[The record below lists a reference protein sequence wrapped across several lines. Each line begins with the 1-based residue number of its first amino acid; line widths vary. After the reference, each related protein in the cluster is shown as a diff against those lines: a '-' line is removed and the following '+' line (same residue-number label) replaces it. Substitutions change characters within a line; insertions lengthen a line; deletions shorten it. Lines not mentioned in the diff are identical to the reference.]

1 MVEVPMF
8 NLGGSNAPQV
18 GSGGNPFA
26 GFSDLFRNKR
36 TPRPATENEKFDRA
50 VLNFSKKNDISS
62 NPTFWTQGQT
72 DAFGAKNPSYL
83 DQVTQSRKNASS
95 VDLTGLGED
104 DTTRVL
110 NAVNIAEEQY
120 KAMNGEGSV
129 TPSVRKTLTQQ
140 AANEVLAGKA
150 LELEVSDTK
159 ELGVLVGDTL
169 GGQFYQLNEIL
180 TNSAKEVAQAVLLN
194 DVNLAENP
202 EWASVISAGMG
213 GSGSKWAEKWGQSTI
228 TKDNIV
234 DFITDTSRAL
244 NSWEKEVYIE
254 QFKQQ
259 ASNKGL
265 TNNISEQDLNVRA
278 ENAWAAFSKENLK
291 DESGASTS
299 EVLAKAMVNS
309 IVPEAGTE
317 TTEKLSEGLRVFERW
332 TKSSP
337 SYDNLVRTVRKELQI
352 DGVVVLDE
360 HFQKALFSLYT
371 GVPFKADLTEGLVI
385 PGVAQSPTTKVT
397 NQIIPTFLE
406 VLASPEFLESPEGA
420 EDLSSLRDRQAAI
433 RFHLRQGSTAT
444 GEFRVREN
452 REALESLVQL
462 SNTTLT
468 SDLSTPTVLLASE
481 VGVGLTALIELADQ
495 HGTVPQPSD
504 IEPLTTAVA
513 AGRLPGGALKDFEEV
528 MRNLYVDRFQKGTG
542 LESTEKLAEL
552 GMRVQLDFLDGK
564 YSTSIVLEDGESLP
578 DLAKQN
584 FTDALGIRKIQFLV
598 GPEGTSPKDLRPDTR
613 GIETRTLS
621 DSNLIAVFDSLMNG
635 TPITNETLGIKD
647 STKNTN
653 IVESIEEALSKKGL
667 STKDLKGMS
676 VAELM
681 ELGLDGEGTVGGS
694 LLGNEERYAELKK
707 SMGWLEEG
715 VTSLGETLNGTE
727 SGGKITN
734 DIVTALGGTARKT
747 ADFAVNE
754 SDSRTGEEEG
764 EPTTFSE
771 SRAQVAETNE
781 GRSLVEFTNTFL
793 TEKGVPKAEIEAVL
807 KEMEATGEAEYLQ
820 KMRKSENTAVYFE
833 PSVLEVVTSDL
844 VGTDWNLAV
853 KNAVYQLTNTT
864 PTDAEIAGAAGI
876 AAMQSSFPTRPAL
889 GETSD
894 DEATKELV
902 EGAEG
907 AVTASE
913 VAETPEITAAFKRGQ
928 DAYLIGNYATAL
940 REWKSLAEQGYARAQ
955 YNLAWMYSE
964 GEGVPQDDKEAVRLY
979 RLAAEQGHA
988 SAQNNLAYLEESGSD
1003 LESQADEERAIVELG
1018 KAEERLATMP
1028 VTKRLIERVESK
1040 PGLEGYKTLWA
1051 NWEQPG
1057 KRYEGTDITTM
1068 SLGQLFKFADDGYH
1082 NANNL
1087 NSAPFGKFQ
1096 FLDSTLKDLI
1106 NRMPGITE
1114 DTMFTPEN
1122 QVAMFTWYAK
1132 DRLGNRTGDAA
1143 VSKLIAIWEGLGKG
1157 DVAYD
1162 DILQMASEIRGTPTE
1177 LAEPVTYR
1185 LPPDTTKVVQV
1196 PGGISV
1202 PTNSISRKDEE
1213 GKPYQ
1218 GGPIFGTSGDQPHTP
1233 SSKNMFYAEDNM
1245 QKLMAEDGPLHRV
1258 QAKMNN
1264 LFPKMKPVRIND
1276 ALVHAGSTR
1285 ENTRPPTATKS
1296 GSQHFHGTALDVSIV
1311 GMSRKQKIALWKAA
1325 YEEGFRGFGFGK
1337 NILHMDMGNARIWG
1351 YGDISKNEVWEGI
1364 SFKDLKQ
1371 GIVSAGPRGGENFIV
1386 GARATF
1392 EDDTGDRAV
1401 EDTEGKQGDVEVIS
1415 FGDYVLPQGIFGLPG
1430 MTATS
1435 PEEIFFQGDP
1445 GITPEK
1451 PEGGAGGP
1459 SGRVT
1464 NDSGGSISATSP
1476 VVQKFLTSLSEEQ
1489 QTSFKEML
1497 QSLGKEDKE
1506 NFLNSLA
1513 EQTEANGTGVNV
1525 R

>member
-1 MVEVPMF
+1 MVEVPIF

-26 GFSDLFRNKR
+26 GFSNLFRNQR
-36 TPRPATENEKFDRA
+36 PPRAATENEKFDRA

-72 DAFGAKNPSYL
+72 DAFGAINPSYL

-95 VDLTGLGED
+95 VDLTGLSED
-104 DTTRVL
+104 NNTRVQNAIRVAEAEFETL
-110 NAVNIAEEQY
+110 N
-120 KAMNGEGSV
+120 GPGSLN
-129 TPSVRKTLTQQ
+129 PAVRKSLAQQ
-140 AANEVLAGKA
+140 AINGVLAGEA
-150 LELEVSDTK
+150 LNLEVKSTE
-159 ELGVLVGDTL
+159 ELGGLVGDTL
-169 GGQFYQLNEIL
+169 GGQFYQVNEIFA
-180 TNSAKEVAQAVLLN
+180 NSAKEVAQAVLLN

-291 DESGASTS
+291 DESGTSTS

-317 TTEKLSEGLRVFERW
+317 TTKNLSEGLRVFENW

-337 SYDNLVRTVRKELQI
+337 SYNNLVREVRGKLGAE
-352 DGVVVLDE
+352 GSAVLDE

-371 GVPFKADLTEGLVI
+371 GVPFKADITEAPVI
-385 PGVAQSPTTKVT
+385 PGSEVSPLTKSI
-397 NQIIPTFLE
+397 NEIIPTFLN
-406 VLASPEFLESPEGA
+406 VLASDEFLNSPEGA

-452 REALESLVQL
+452 REALESLLQL

-468 SDLSTPTVLLASE
+468 SDLSTPTMLLASE
-481 VGVGLTALIELADQ
+481 ARVGLTALTELADQ

-513 AGRLPGGALKDFEEV
+513 AGRLPGGVLREFEEV
-528 MRNLYVDRFQKGTG
+528 TRNLYVDRFQKGTG

-552 GMRVQLDFLDGK
+552 GLRVQLDFSDGK
-564 YSTSIVLEDGESLP
+564 YSTSIVLEDGEGLP
-578 DLAKQN
+578 DLAKQT

-598 GPEGTSPKDLRPDTR
+598 GPKETSPKDLLPDTKD
-613 GIETRTLS
+613 TVPRTLTDS
-621 DSNLIAVFDSLMNG
+621 DLIAVFDSLMNG
-635 TPITNETLGIKD
+635 KPITSKMLGVEG
-647 STKNTN
+647 STN
-653 IVESIEEALSKKGL
+653 IEESIDDALAKAGLTRESVKGI
-667 STKDLKGMS
+667 SIS
-676 VAELM
+676 ELM
-681 ELGLDGEGTVGGS
+681 ELTVDGRTVGATLLDEDGES
-694 LLGNEERYAELKK
+694 EANYANLKK

-727 SGGKITN
+727 SGDKITS
-734 DIVTALGGTARKT
+734 DIVTALGGDTKKT
-747 ADFAVNE
+747 MDFAVNE
-754 SDSRTGEEEG
+754 SDSRTGEE

-771 SRAQVAETNE
+771 SRAQVAETNQ

-807 KEMEATGEAEYLQ
+807 KEIEATGEAEYLQ
-820 KMRKSENTAVYFE
+820 KMRESENTAVYFE

-853 KNAVYQLTNTT
+853 RNAIYQLTNTT

-876 AAMQSSFPTRPAL
+876 AAMQSSFPARPAL
-889 GETSD
+889 GETPD
-894 DEATKELV
+894 DEVTTTVLPDEATEKLI
-902 EGAEG
+902 EGVNEAID
-907 AVTASE
+907 ASE
-913 VAETPEITAAFKRGQ
+913 ESGGDFQKGL
-928 DAYLIGNYATAL
+928 DAYKSGDYATAL
-940 REWKSLAEQGYARAQ
+940 REWSLLAEQGYSGAQ
-955 YNLAWMYSE
+955 YNLGKMYKD
-964 GEGVPQDDKEAVRLY
+964 GLGVPEDYAEAARWY
-979 RLAAEQGHA
+979 RLAAEQGDERA
-988 SAQNNLAYLEESGSD
+988 KSWADNLEGKISLQ
-1003 LESQADEERAIVELG
+1003 ESQADVELG
-1018 KAEERLATMP
+1018 KAEKRLATMP

-1057 KRYEGTDITTM
+1057 GRYEGTDITTM

-1096 FLDSTLKDLI
+1096 FLDSTLKDLT

-1114 DTMFTPEN
+1114 DTIFTPEN
-1122 QVAMFTWYAK
+1122 QLAMFTWYAK
-1132 DRLGNRTGDAA
+1132 DRLGNRQGDAA

-1162 DILQMASEIRGTPTE
+1162 DILQMASEVRGTPTE
-1177 LAEPVTYR
+1177 PPVPVEYT
-1185 LPPDTTKVVQV
+1185 LPADTKNTVGV
-1196 PGGISV
+1196 GGITV
-1202 PTNSISRKDEE
+1202 AVNSIPRRNPE
-1213 GKPYQ
+1213 GEGFNAP
-1218 GGPIFGTSGDQPHTP
+1218 PIFGTSGEQPHTP
-1233 SSKNMFYAEDNM
+1233 SPKNMFYAEGNM
-1245 QKLMAEDGPLHRV
+1245 QKLMAKDGPFHRV
-1258 QAKMNN
+1258 QGKMSS
-1264 LFPKMKPVRIND
+1264 LFPNMKPVRIND

-1285 ENTRPPTATKS
+1285 ENTRPPTGTGS

-1311 GMSRKQKIALWKAA
+1311 GMSKKQKIALWKAA
-1325 YEEGFRGFGFGK
+1325 YEEGFRGFGFGN
-1337 NILHMDMGNARIWG
+1337 NILHMDMSNARVWG
-1351 YGDISKNEVWEGI
+1351 YGEIAKNKVWEGI

-1371 GIVSAGPRGGENFIV
+1371 GIASAGPRGGDNFIV
-1386 GARATF
+1386 GSRATF

-1464 NDSGGSISATSP
+1464 NDSGGSVSATSP